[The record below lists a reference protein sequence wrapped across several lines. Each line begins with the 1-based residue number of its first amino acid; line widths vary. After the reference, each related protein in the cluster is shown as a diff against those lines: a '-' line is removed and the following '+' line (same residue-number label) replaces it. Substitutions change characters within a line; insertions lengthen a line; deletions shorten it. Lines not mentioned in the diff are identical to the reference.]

1 MPLLILILPI
11 QVAAPLVALVGGLA
25 ELLLLLKY
33 REAFNLQAVSI
44 LIAASMVGIPVGV
57 YLLGW
62 VDEGVVTAVLG
73 LIVIAYALYALIGF
87 KPPALANRG
96 WAVLFGFVGGILGG
110 AYNTS
115 GPPII
120 IYGSCRRWPPAE
132 FKSNLQGFF
141 LVIGIMVIFTHFLS
155 GNFTPIVWY
164 NFFIAVPAILLAL
177 FVGFR
182 LDKYI
187 DPLRFRKIVLI
198 ALVILG
204 IGLIVL

>member
-1 MPLLILILPI
+1 M
-11 QVAAPLVALVGGLA
+11 
-25 ELLLLLKY
+25 
-33 REAFNLQAVSI
+33 
-44 LIAASMVGIPVGV
+44 GV

-73 LIVIAYALYALIGF
+73 LIVIAYALFALIGF
-87 KPPALANRG
+87 KLPELESRR
-96 WAVLFGFVGGILGG
+96 WAMLFGFIAGTLGG

-115 GPPII
+115 GPPVI

-141 LVIGIMVIFTHFLS
+141 LVIGITVIFTHFLS

-187 DPLRFRKIVLI
+187 DLHRFRNIVLI